1 MKWNFGV
8 LKCFGLCLAFCGVLS
23 LLQFLA
29 ACSPASETKTTKGNT
44 VMQTQTITENNTP
57 FACNMAA
64 LNHEQKKRVLDL
76 LKELKTKRQ
85 EVVELPDGYAFRFA
99 MDSDTFKNAAEF
111 ITLERLCCPFFEFE
125 LAAEK
130 ADGAMWLR
138 LKGREGVKD
147 FIKTEFDL

>member
-1 MKWNFGV
+1 MKWNFGF
-8 LKCFGLCLAFCGVLS
+8 LKCFSLCLVFCGALC
-23 LLQFLA
+23 LLQFFV
-29 ACSPASETKTTKGNT
+29 ACSPDSKTKTTQGNN
-44 VMQTQTITENNTP
+44 VMKTQTMTENKTP

-64 LNHEQKKRVLDL
+64 FNAEQKKRVLDL

-85 EVVELPDGYAFRFA
+85 EVKELPDGYAFRYA
-99 MDSDTFKNAAEF
+99 MDSDTFRKAAEF

-138 LKGREGVKD
+138 LKGREGVKE
-147 FIKTEFDL
+147 FIKIEFDF

>member
-1 MKWNFGV
+1 MKGNFGF
-8 LKCFGLCLAFCGVLS
+8 LKCFGLCLVFCGALC
-23 LLQFLA
+23 LLQFFA
-29 ACSPASETKTTKGNT
+29 ACSPASETKTTKGNN
-44 VMQTQTITENNTP
+44 VMQTQTITENETP
-57 FACNMAA
+57 FACNIAA
-64 LNHEQKKRVLDL
+64 LKAEQKKRVLDL

-85 EVVELPDGYAFRFA
+85 EVVELPDGYAFRYA

-138 LKGREGVKD
+138 LRGREGVKD
-147 FIKTEFDL
+147 FIKIEFDL

>member
-1 MKWNFGV
+1 
-8 LKCFGLCLAFCGVLS
+8 
-23 LLQFLA
+23 
-29 ACSPASETKTTKGNT
+29 
-44 VMQTQTITENNTP
+44 MQTQTITDNDTP

-64 LNHEQKKRVLDL
+64 LDAEQKKRVLDL

-85 EVVELPDGYAFRFA
+85 EVKELPDGYALRYS
-99 MDSDTFKNAAEF
+99 MDSNTFRDAAEF

-138 LKGREGVKD
+138 LKGSEGVKD
-147 FIKTEFDL
+147 FIKIEFDL